1 MMDSCS
7 VIPISLSVFRTILK
21 NWKLVGDEAMVND
34 GRKITPL
41 LVLDFSYRESLHSRM
56 VTHGSIVSGCC
67 E

>member
-1 MMDSCS
+1 M
-7 VIPISLSVFRTILK
+7 FRTILK
-21 NWKLVGDEAMVND
+21 NWKLVEDEAMVDD

-41 LVLDFSYRESLHSRM
+41 LVLDFSYRETLHSRM